1 MNGEN
6 NNLMRKLIKAWGL
19 PECIKESEGNV
30 VFKFDDNGLVN
41 TQEKGYH
48 CRNGDVKFCIY
59 DIRGGKALFSMD
71 FHKSNPTI
79 ANLRKRG
86 VGINLELLYVHDT
99 SLRKKGISSFYLE
112 KLINYA
118 IQEKVEY
125 IYVRPNANAINF
137 LKDSK
142 KNSLS
147 QRELEEF
154 YNKRS
159 TKEMPIELNI

>member
-1 MNGEN
+1 MNEEN
-6 NNLMRKLIKAWGL
+6 NYLMRRVILDWGL
-19 PECIKESEGNV
+19 PESIKENEDDV

-41 TQEKGYH
+41 TLEKGYH
-48 CRNGDVKFCIY
+48 CRNGDVKFCLYNKIN
-59 DIRGGKALFSMD
+59 GKALFSMD

-86 VGINLELLYVHDT
+86 VGINLELLYVHDE
-99 SLRKKGISSFYLE
+99 SLRKKGISNYYIE

-118 IQEKVEY
+118 IHEKVEC
-125 IYVRPNANAINF
+125 IYVRPNANATNF
-137 LKDSK
+137 LHDSK

-159 TKEMPIELNI
+159 TKEMPIEFDI